1 MHFYLLAYDWAAWS
15 SFVALSSVLA
25 HFALQIGIAVRV
37 VMRRRSTGETMSW
50 ILVTFTL
57 PIVGPLLY
65 LLVGELRLGRRRERR
80 FVELMPPIK
89 QWLADIPTRSLVDWS
104 RLEDDYEP
112 LSILCE
118 RTIGVPSL
126 VGNHVELIN
135 DWQHVFER
143 LLADIAAAEHS
154 CHLEFYIWNVG
165 GEADRVADALIRAQ
179 QRGVVC
185 RVLVDAMGSRS
196 FVRSDVA
203 ERMRAA
209 GITILD
215 ALPGGLLRMPFV
227 RFDLRLHRKIVVID
241 GRTAYTGS
249 LNLVDPRFFKRDAG
263 VGQWVDAMVRVEGPA
278 VEALQITFL
287 ADWYVESNVSLDEI
301 KQYDAAPPQPK
312 RGDCAVQVMPS
323 GPELDTNSVEQ
334 VLLTAIY
341 SARQE
346 LVITTPYFVPSESLM
361 MGLVAAARR
370 GVKVVLIVPKHVD
383 SMLVR
388 HASGAF
394 KGDLLEAGVRVAL
407 FGDGL
412 LHTKS
417 VTVDRSH
424 CLFGSV
430 NMDPRSFRLNFEIL
444 LAIYNRD
451 FTSQLCDL
459 QQHYIDRSEL
469 MDLETYRNRPRRQQV
484 AENFAR
490 LLGPLL

>member
-1 MHFYLLAYDWAAWS
+1 MDNFVLAYLFGLPPNLWTAVGFMS
-15 SFVALSSVLA
+15 
-25 HFALQIGIAVRV
+25 HFAIQVAIGFRV

-50 ILVTFTL
+50 ILVVFVL

-65 LLVGELRLGRRRERR
+65 LMIGELRLGRRRARR
-80 FVELMPPIK
+80 FIELMPPIK
-89 QWLADIPTRSLVDWS
+89 QWLADIPKRSLVDWS
-104 RLEDDYEP
+104 RLEGDFEP
-112 LSILCE
+112 LSELCE

-126 VGNHVELIN
+126 VGNQVELIN
-135 DWQHVFER
+135 DWQHVFAR
-143 LLADIAAAEHS
+143 LIADIDAAQS
-154 CHLEFYIWNVG
+154 TCHLEFYIWNVG
-165 GEADRVADALIRAQ
+165 GEADRVAEALIRAQ

-185 RVLVDAMGSRS
+185 RVIVDSLGSRG
-196 FVRSDVA
+196 FLRSEIA
-203 ERMRAA
+203 ERLRDA
-209 GITILD
+209 GIVILE

-241 GRTAYTGS
+241 GRIAYTGS
-249 LNLVDPRFFKRDAG
+249 LNLVDPRYFKRGAG
-263 VGQWVDAMVRVEGPA
+263 VGQWVDAMVRIEGPA

-287 ADWYVESNVSLDEI
+287 ADWYVESDATLDEI
-301 KQYDAAPPQPK
+301 KQYDAAAPQPK

-323 GPELDTNSVEQ
+323 GPELDSDAVEQ

-341 SARQE
+341 SARRE
-346 LVITTPYFVPSESLM
+346 LLITTPYFVPSESLSM
-361 MGLVAAARR
+361 ALVAAARR

-383 SMLVR
+383 SLLVR
-388 HASGAF
+388 YASAAF

-417 VTVDRSH
+417 VSVDGSH

-430 NMDPRSFRLNFEIL
+430 NLDPRSFRLNFEIL
-444 LAIYNRD
+444 LAIYNSE
-451 FTSQLCDL
+451 FTTRLVEL

-469 MDLETYRNRPRRQQV
+469 MDWETYRTRPRTQQV